1 MRLSRLLTFKNRL
14 CNNKKQIH
22 QQQLQQRTILAQ
34 RCVQQ

>member
-1 MRLSRLLTFKNRL
+1 MRLVDFCTFKNRL

-22 QQQLQQRTILAQ
+22 QQQQQQRTILAQ